1 MTVAEW
7 VLLQEQYNADHAQR
21 QDEEEDIAQEVF
33 DNGIRVNADIHYNR
47 RDEDNR
53 STDSTEAGGGLHRVV
68 THISK
73 PVCVLLNPETRDDP
87 ACLERSKQHL
97 NRLTPAYITNALMK
111 DEIIVQQTNDIRD
124 MQEMLRDMQIQMRQ
138 VLTGQHRSQN
148 SLLEKT
154 GRIRPNPLQTYP
166 HSDNKA
172 PESVY
177 QAAVTAL
184 A

>member
-33 DNGIRVNADIHYNR
+33 DNGIRVNANIHYNR

-73 PVCVLLNPETRDDP
+73 PVGVLLNPETRDDP
-87 ACLERSKQHL
+87 ARLERSKQHL
-97 NRLTPAYITNALMK
+97 NRLTT
-111 DEIIVQQTNDIRD
+111 
-124 MQEMLRDMQIQMRQ
+124 QETLRDMQIQMRQ
-138 VLTGQHRSQN
+138 VLTGQHRNHN